1 MPVSAIP
8 GSFSLVISGQVFTK
22 MYVSFR
28 CYCFKFKDRFFPI
41 CWFSGCG
48 VRRRC
53 IDRTPHQ
60 AAPTHPTHD
69 DDLGAVGGGSDD
81 DLGSDGDDD

>member
-1 MPVSAIP
+1 M
-8 GSFSLVISGQVFTK
+8 
-22 MYVSFR
+22 
-28 CYCFKFKDRFFPI
+28 
-41 CWFSGCG
+41 
-48 VRRRC
+48 RRRC

-69 DDLGAVGGGSDD
+69 DDLGAVGGSDVD

>member
-1 MPVSAIP
+1 M
-8 GSFSLVISGQVFTK
+8 
-22 MYVSFR
+22 
-28 CYCFKFKDRFFPI
+28 
-41 CWFSGCG
+41 
-48 VRRRC
+48 RRRC